1 MQNRDALAEK
11 IKNLP
16 KSPGVYQYFDAEG
29 RLLYVGKAKNL
40 ANRVKSYWNFNPLRP
55 SGNLSP
61 RITKMILE
69 AANLEYI
76 VVHSEHDA
84 LLLENSLIKQLNPK
98 YNILLRDDKTYPY
111 IYIDYTQPYPRIE
124 ITRKVIPGKERKYFG
139 PYSVGA
145 RDIVD
150 SVYELCK
157 LVQKKSCLK
166 GRRACLF
173 YQIKKCLAPCE
184 FDVPKALY
192 DAELQKAVEYI
203 KDKKSLVEKLEEKMA
218 FYAEELR
225 FEEAAQLR
233 DRIEKIARSSIRS
246 DIDLA
251 SSENYDIFVITH
263 DDKKAVL
270 VRVFMREGK
279 IISSA
284 HDVVSVKENFD
295 EQELLAHSIL
305 NFYAHKI
312 HPVAAPVLTNI
323 ALDEEEMLQEF
334 LMQEV
339 GKKAKIITPKRGV
352 KKQLVDLALLN
363 AKEILRQEKRK
374 KSVSFEEELKELL
387 ELEHTPERIECFDN
401 SHMAGKAS
409 VGAMVVWENGAF
421 VKEAYRHYHLNARDE
436 YAQMREMLQRRAERF
451 ESEPPPDLWLIDGGS
466 TLLKLATDIIQSSGA
481 NVDVVAISKEKRESK
496 THRAK
501 GKAKDILHTHKGEL
515 RLKESDKRLMFL
527 QRLRD
532 EAHRFAITF
541 HQKTKLK
548 LDQESELLRLK
559 GISHAKIKRLLDY
572 FGTFEAVKE
581 ASFEE
586 ISSIL
591 NVKDAKIIK
600 KLYG

>member
-1 MQNRDALAEK
+1 MQKRDKLEEK

-55 SGNLSP
+55 SGNLSL
-61 RITKMILE
+61 RITKMITE
-69 AANLEYI
+69 AVDLEYI

-111 IYIDYTQPYPRIE
+111 IYIDFSQQYPRVE
-124 ITRKVIPGKERKYFG
+124 MTRKVVPHKERKYFG

-150 SVYELCK
+150 SIYELCK

-166 GRRACLF
+166 GGKACLF

-184 FDVPKALY
+184 FDVSKSLY
-192 DAELQKAVEYI
+192 DAELQKAQEYI
-203 KDKKSLVEKLEEKMA
+203 KDKNKLIDTLQEKMA
-218 FYAEELR
+218 LYAEDMR
-225 FEEAAQLR
+225 FEEAAVLR
-233 DRIEKIARSSIRS
+233 DRIEKIARSSIKS

-251 SSENYDIFVITH
+251 NSENYDIFVITS
-263 DDKKAVL
+263 DEKKAVL

-284 HDVVSVKENFD
+284 HDVIRVKENFD
-295 EQELLAHSIL
+295 EKELLSHSIL
-305 NFYAHKI
+305 NFYAHRS
-312 HPVAAPVLTNI
+312 HPVVAPVLTNV
-323 ALDEEEMLQEF
+323 ALDEEGMLQEY
-334 LMQEV
+334 LVWEV
-339 GKKAKIITPKRGV
+339 GKKAKISTPKRGV

-363 AKEILRQEKRK
+363 AKEILRHEHTK
-374 KSVSFEEELKELL
+374 KSLPLEEELKELL
-387 ELEHTPERIECFDN
+387 DLEHTPERIECFDN
-401 SHMAGKAS
+401 SHMAGRAS
-409 VGAMVVWENGAF
+409 VGAMIVWENGRF
-421 VKEAYRHYHLNARDE
+421 VKEAYRHYHLQTKDE
-436 YAQMREMLQRRAERF
+436 YGQMREMLTRRAAAF
-451 ESEPPPDLWLIDGGS
+451 EEDPPPDLWLIDGGS
-466 TLLKLATDIIQSSGA
+466 TLLKLALDIVHSSGA
-481 NVDVVAISKEKRESK
+481 NIDVVAISKEKRENK

-501 GKAKDILHTHKGEL
+501 GKAKDILHTKNREL
-515 RLKESDKRLMFL
+515 HLQESDKRLMLL

-532 EAHRFAITF
+532 EAHQFAITF

-548 LDQESELLRLK
+548 LDQESELLGLH
-559 GISHAKIKRLLDY
+559 GISHAKVKRLLDY
-572 FGTFEAVKE
+572 FGTFEEIKK
-581 ASFEE
+581 ASLEE

-591 NVKDAKIIK
+591 NIKDAKIIK
-600 KLYG
+600 NLYR